1 MSKLTVEQRINLS
14 NKMYPLYDGL
24 SKDLLFYIAI
34 DTVFLTVAKGFT
46 AFQISF
52 LGVVPTLVCILMQ
65 PLLVKVVRQLGNVNS
80 SRAGTFMLLISSIL
94 ITFGGS
100 FPIIAIG
107 QLVYDISFVLK
118 NMESISLRNN
128 LEYQGKPKQYMAIR
142 GRSNT
147 IYATVTFAIALVA
160 GKLFNISPYL
170 PMYMCIFFCIVTCI
184 LSFTFYEVK
193 VSEVY
198 KNNKNNVTSTKKS
211 KLSKIIILGLLSNTI
226 FLGIVVIGQQDSKLF
241 IQYQLTDWYGIGLTA
256 TYLSWIVAS
265 SRVVRIVLN
274 MIFNKYY
281 SKLRNQVPIILSCI
295 LVLAFVL
302 IVLGAILPVRNVIKV
317 LLMSIGF
324 DLIIPMRDTFIIYM
338 EDLLLKNSEREK
350 QQEIFTNMEVLR
362 KLGKIVMNLCISLLL
377 LKIDLYYIMYLFMI
391 MAVAEI
397 ILSARIVKLRKI

>member
-1 MSKLTVEQRINLS
+1 MLKLNVEQRINLS
-14 NKMYPLYDGL
+14 NKIYPLYDGL

-34 DTVFLTVAKGFT
+34 DTLFLTVAKGFT

-65 PLLVKVVRQLGNVNS
+65 PLLVKVVQQLGNVNS
-80 SRAGTFMLLISSIL
+80 SRVGTFMLLISSIL

-100 FPIIAIG
+100 FYIIAIG

-128 LEYQGKPKQYMAIR
+128 LEYLHKPERYMAIR

-147 IYATVTFAIALVA
+147 IYASVTFLIALIA
-160 GKLFNISPYL
+160 GKLFNISPYF
-170 PMYMCIFFCIVTCI
+170 PMYLCILFCVITCI

-193 VSEVY
+193 TSEGEE
-198 KNNKNNVTSTKKS
+198 KNKKTVRKVKKS
-211 KLSKIIILGLLSNTI
+211 KLSKIIIFGLISNTI

-241 IQYQLTDWYGIGLTA
+241 IQYQLTDWYGISLTA

-274 MIFNKYY
+274 MLFNKYY
-281 SKLRNQVPIILSCI
+281 SKLKNQVPIILSSI
-295 LVLAFVL
+295 LVFAFFL
-302 IVLGAILPVRNVIKV
+302 IVLGSMLPVSNVIKV
-317 LLMSIGF
+317 LLMSLGF

-338 EDLLLKNSEREK
+338 EDLLLKNSEKEQ

-391 MAVAEI
+391 IAVIEI
-397 ILSARIVKLRKI
+397 ILSAKIIKMRKI